1 MNDTPVACQTREP
14 TDPQGDRWRAAPDEV
29 SLPGHFA
36 PAAIRLPVPP
46 PAGAFRAPARVSFF
60 WCQKK
65 DTKENHSDLRSKDP
79 LARYAPRRP
88 SNSTTRNRPIAQ
100 RCRSKGLCPVLFPL
114 PLRCRCP
121 LPRSGIVILPF
132 RAAEDIG
139 PYTRLSNL
147 FVGAGCPHPP
157 AAPARTQKPS
167 P

>member
-1 MNDTPVACQTREP
+1 MTR
-14 TDPQGDRWRAAPDEV
+14 RWRVRPANRPTHRETGGAQCRMRCHCEGTLRPWRSV
-29 SLPGHFA
+29 SPS
-36 PAAIRLPVPP
+36 P

-100 RCRSKGLCPVLFPL
+100 RCRSKGLCPHSFPL

-121 LPRSGIVILPF
+121 VPRSGLVVLSS